1 VVRIVA
7 FQAIGSGSIP
17 GGLILSGVA
26 QWKRVGLITQRS
38 KDRNLLPLFFTYSN
52 IQILSHI
59 ILMGNISNLNH
70 LIHFILGILSIKYHF
85 IVPIF
90 LLYQIIDGYKFKY
103 ILTTSGKQT
112 DDIYLDLLLFAL
124 GGFSMRY
131 I

>member
-1 VVRIVA
+1 MI
-7 FQAIGSGSIP
+7 
-17 GGLILSGVA
+17 
-26 QWKRVGLITQRS
+26 
-38 KDRNLLPLFFTYSN
+38 Y
-52 IQILSHI
+52 
-59 ILMGNISNLNH
+59 
-70 LIHFILGILSIKYHF
+70 FIFGILSIKYHF

>member
-1 VVRIVA
+1 
-7 FQAIGSGSIP
+7 
-17 GGLILSGVA
+17 
-26 QWKRVGLITQRS
+26 
-38 KDRNLLPLFFTYSN
+38 
-52 IQILSHI
+52 
-59 ILMGNISNLNH
+59 MGNISNLNH
-70 LIHFILGILSIKYHF
+70 FIHFILGIISIKYNF

-103 ILTTSGKQT
+103 ILTASGKQT

>member
-1 VVRIVA
+1 
-7 FQAIGSGSIP
+7 
-17 GGLILSGVA
+17 
-26 QWKRVGLITQRS
+26 
-38 KDRNLLPLFFTYSN
+38 
-52 IQILSHI
+52 
-59 ILMGNISNLNH
+59 MGNISNINH
-70 LIHFILGILSIKYHF
+70 FIHLILGIISIKYNF

-90 LLYQIIDGYKFKY
+90 LLYQIIDGFKFKY

>member
-1 VVRIVA
+1 
-7 FQAIGSGSIP
+7 
-17 GGLILSGVA
+17 
-26 QWKRVGLITQRS
+26 
-38 KDRNLLPLFFTYSN
+38 
-52 IQILSHI
+52 
-59 ILMGNISNLNH
+59 MGNISNINH
-70 LIHFILGILSIKYHF
+70 FIHFILGIISIKYNF

-103 ILTTSGKQT
+103 ILTASGKQT

>member
-1 VVRIVA
+1 
-7 FQAIGSGSIP
+7 
-17 GGLILSGVA
+17 
-26 QWKRVGLITQRS
+26 
-38 KDRNLLPLFFTYSN
+38 
-52 IQILSHI
+52 
-59 ILMGNISNLNH
+59 MGNISNINH
-70 LIHFILGILSIKYHF
+70 FIHFILGIISINYNF

-103 ILTTSGKQT
+103 ILTASGKQT